1 MRDAVNSDLQQRPM
15 FVFEMANNHMGRLE
29 HGLRIVAALR
39 EVARDFPFQFA
50 VKLQY
55 RDIDSFIHPA
65 YRNRY
70 DVKFVKRFAETRL
83 AWEQYRAI
91 KEAIAE
97 AGFVSICTPSDE
109 VSVDRIEEHG
119 YDIVKVSS
127 CCVAD
132 WPLLERIVRTNKPVI
147 ASVAGAGLQDIDRV
161 VSFFRHRKTRFAL
174 MHCVGEYPTRDEN
187 LQLGQIAFLRDRYG
201 DVEVGYS
208 THERPDNFDAVK
220 IAIGMGARLFEKHV
234 GLETETIRLNAYSA
248 NPGQVRRWLEAAKAA
263 LEACGVS
270 GARYPFTAEESAT
283 LKDLQRGVFARQD
296 LPAGARL
303 TSENTFLAI
312 PGATDQLRAN
322 DLSKYVDFILTEPL
336 PAQAAATAANTR
348 SSDRRQHIFEIVAAV
363 KHLLK
368 QAKVAVPGEIE
379 MEISHHY
386 GIEKFRQFGTTM
398 LTVVNREYCKKII
411 VLLPGQ
417 VHPEQYHELKDETYH
432 VLYGELE
439 LVLDGAPRRAK
450 VNDVVVIPRGVRH
463 GFSSAKGVVIEEV
476 SSRHTLGDSHY
487 TDPAIDANPNRKTFV
502 TYWMDWA
509 LGRAEG

>member
-1 MRDAVNSDLQQRPM
+1 MSTSDVEKRPM
-15 FVFEMANNHMGRLE
+15 FIFEMANNHMGRLE

-65 YRNRY
+65 WRDRY
-70 DVKFVKRFAETRL
+70 DLKFVKRFSETRL
-83 AWEQYRAI
+83 SWDQYRAI

-97 AGFVSICTPSDE
+97 AGFVSICTPWDE

-119 YDIVKVSS
+119 YDIVKVPS
-127 CCVAD
+127 CYFTD
-132 WPLLERIVRTNKPVI
+132 WPLLERIVRTKKPLI
-147 ASVAGAGLQDIDRV
+147 ASVAGVGLQDIDRV
-161 VSFFRHRKTRFAL
+161 VSFFRHRKMQFAL

-187 LQLGQIAFLRDRYG
+187 LQLGQIQLLRERYG

-234 GLETETIRLNAYSA
+234 GVETDTVRLNAYSA
-248 NPGQVRRWLEAAKAA
+248 NPGQVRSWLEAVAAA
-263 LEACGVS
+263 LGACGIA
-270 GARYPFTAEESAT
+270 GARYPFTDAEAAT

-303 TSENTFLAI
+303 TAENTFLAI
-312 PGATDQLRAN
+312 PGAAGQLRAN
-322 DLSKYVDFILTEPL
+322 DLSKYVDFDLTEPL
-336 PAQAAATAANTR
+336 PALAAATTANTR
-348 SSDRRQHIFEIVAAV
+348 SFDRQHQVFEIVAAV
-363 KHLLK
+363 RHILK
-368 QAKVAVPGEIE
+368 QAKVLAPGEIE
-379 MEISHHY
+379 LEISHHY
-386 GIEKFRQFGTTM
+386 GIEKFRQFGSTV
-398 LTVVNREYCKKII
+398 LTVVNREYCKRII

-417 VHPEQYHELKDETYH
+417 AHPEQYHEFKDETYH

-439 LVLDGAPRRAK
+439 LVLDGAPKRVKA
-450 VNDVVVIPRGVRH
+450 NDVVIIPRGVRH
-463 GFSSAKGVVIEEV
+463 GFSTAKGVIIEEV
-476 SSRHTLGDSHY
+476 SSRYEKGDSHY
-487 TDPAIDANPNRKTFV
+487 TDPSIEANPNRKTFV